1 MASGKDLIQDL
12 TYIFNC
18 TFVDQ
23 CVIIGFLFLELLFL
37 FSAVT
42 LIGF

>member
-1 MASGKDLIQDL
+1 MARGKELIQDL
-12 TYIFNC
+12 THIFDC

-37 FSAVT
+37 FSVIT
-42 LIGF
+42 FVGF